1 MIEQDYTQ
9 PRSSF
14 NATGIYMI
22 GCVSI
27 NIECL
32 PAAVVRV
39 SLHHLVHRLLLLL
52 PLPARSFIYLF
63 LLVLVLFHTVI
74 PFAAQSIAVTRASP
88 PTNNR
93 SYSIDPI
100 DEKRRIIIIFFNN
113 KKSALSQS
121 IQVEE
126 DAAISPAS
134 SAAAPPYRSH
144 ISSRASFGELNSLEE
159 DDEIYKL
166 LRNLFRDLL
175 FIDAKL
181 ILLHGEGGKNIMR
194 FLFFIISRRGG
205 SSSSGTESLVIHLS
219 TRF

>member
-88 PTNNR
+88 PTDNR

-100 DEKRRIIIIFFNN
+100 DEKRRIIIFFFQQQ
-113 KKSALSQS
+113 KICALSINSSGGGRGHFSGEFCCCCCSLS
-121 IQVEE
+121 I
-126 DAAISPAS
+126 
-134 SAAAPPYRSH
+134 SH
-144 ISSRASFGELNSLEE
+144 IF
-159 DDEIYKL
+159 
-166 LRNLFRDLL
+166 
-175 FIDAKL
+175 
-181 ILLHGEGGKNIMR
+181 
-194 FLFFIISRRGG
+194 
-205 SSSSGTESLVIHLS
+205 
-219 TRF
+219 

>member
-1 MIEQDYTQ
+1 M
-9 PRSSF
+9 
-14 NATGIYMI
+14 
-22 GCVSI
+22 
-27 NIECL
+27 
-32 PAAVVRV
+32 
-39 SLHHLVHRLLLLL
+39 
-52 PLPARSFIYLF
+52 
-63 LLVLVLFHTVI
+63 
-74 PFAAQSIAVTRASP
+74 
-88 PTNNR
+88 
-93 SYSIDPI
+93 
-100 DEKRRIIIIFFNN
+100 
-113 KKSALSQS
+113 
-121 IQVEE
+121 EE

-144 ISSRASFGELNSLEE
+144 ISYRASFGELNSLEE